1 MSSSTFTLKGQS
13 LKCDTAEEI
22 SVHLEAL
29 KSDDQ
34 VTKVVVGGNTFGIG
48 ACEELGNVLKEKE
61 RLVEADLADIFT
73 GRLISEIPQALSSLC
88 NSLLNLNN
96 LTIIDL
102 SDNAFGGRCVD
113 SMVPFLSSHLPLE
126 ELRLANNGLGPAGA
140 TVIADALYELGLKAR
155 QANQPSRLRKIIC
168 GRNRC
173 ENGSAKSWGRVFEVH
188 SELTEVRLFQNDFRN
203 HGWDPLMSGL
213 ACCSKLEVLD
223 MWDNTATEKGSRAV
237 ASALP
242 QLKNLRELNLGDCL
256 LRPRGGA
263 MIARA
268 LKLGNNSKLELL
280 KLSGS
285 EIDEEVVGLL
295 VDFVTGYG
303 SKLKR
308 VELNDNFGD
317 AEAAEE
323 LTGVW
328 GNMKKALDT
337 WGNEAE
343 MDELDA
349 IIEADSDEEDG
360 SEGEEDKEDDES
372 EVASGVSQP
381 AEATETEQETPA
393 SIPTEEQ
400 HEEAVAPQP
409 EPQVSSSVIA
419 SGVAK
424 PTEIEQKTAASI
436 PVDEQH
442 QEAVAPQPEP
452 PAPAPQVSSSVTEP
466 VPAPEQT
473 IKAVPQ
479 ESTSDAIPTE
489 ASTSKPTV
497 EVAPSQPEVS
507 KDENSSTLHDLLIQT
522 MKALKLT

>member
-1 MSSSTFTLKGQS
+1 MSSSTFTVKGQG
-13 LKCDTAEEI
+13 LKCDSAEEI
-22 SVHLEAL
+22 SVHLDGL
-29 KSDDQ
+29 KSNDQ
-34 VTKVVVGGNTFGIG
+34 VKKVIMGGNTLGIG
-48 ACEELGNVLKEKE
+48 ACEELGNILKEKKE
-61 RLVEADLADIFT
+61 LMEADLADIFT

-88 NSLLNLNN
+88 NSLLNLNH

-102 SDNAFGGRCVD
+102 SDNAFG
-113 SMVPFLSSHLPLE
+113 E

-155 QANQPSRLRKIIC
+155 QSHQPSRLRKIIC

-203 HGWDPLMSGL
+203 HGWDPLMIGL

-237 ASALP
+237 ANALP

-268 LKLGNNSKLELL
+268 LKLGNNSNLELL

-328 GNMKKALDT
+328 GKMKKALDG
-337 WGNEAE
+337 WGNDAE

-349 IIEADSDEEDG
+349 IIEADSDDAEEDG
-360 SEGEEDKEDDES
+360 SEGEEDEEEDKES
-372 EVASGVSQP
+372 EAASDVPKITDDRVSLAVQSTEPEQVTPVP
-381 AEATETEQETPA
+381 APTEQEPKE
-393 SIPTEEQ
+393 S
-400 HEEAVAPQP
+400 VAPQLGP
-409 EPQVSSSVIA
+409 SATATA
-419 SGVAK
+419 S
-424 PTEIEQKTAASI
+424 
-436 PVDEQH
+436 
-442 QEAVAPQPEP
+442 
-452 PAPAPQVSSSVTEP
+452 QVSSSVTEP
-466 VPAPEQT
+466 VPEPELSAKT
-473 IKAVPQ
+473 APQ
-479 ESTSDAIPTE
+479 ESTSDAIPTD
-489 ASTSKPTV
+489 ASTSKPAV
-497 EVAPSQPEVS
+497 EAASSKPTSS
-507 KDENSSTLHDLLIQT
+507 KDENSNGLQDLLMQT
-522 MKALKLT
+522 MKALKIT

>member
-1 MSSSTFTLKGQS
+1 MSSSTFTLKGQG
-13 LKCDTAEEI
+13 LKCDTAEDI
-22 SVHLEAL
+22 SAHLEGL

-34 VTKVVVGGNTFGIG
+34 VTKVVMGGNTFGIG
-48 ACEELGNVLKEKE
+48 ACEELGKVLKEKE
-61 RLVEADLADIFT
+61 HLIEADLADIFT

-88 NSLLNLNN
+88 NSLLNLNH

-155 QANQPSRLRKIIC
+155 QTNQPSRLRKIIC

-268 LKLGNNSKLELL
+268 LKLGNNSNLELL

-295 VDFVTGYG
+295 VEFVTGYG

-328 GNMKKALDT
+328 GNMKKALDA

-360 SEGEEDKEDDES
+360 SEGEEDKDEEEEKEEDGES
-372 EVASGVSQP
+372 EVASGVSKP
-381 AEATETEQETPA
+381 EATEPEQETPA
-393 SIPTEEQ
+393 SIPTEQ
-400 HEEAVAPQP
+400 QP
-409 EPQVSSSVIA
+409 
-419 SGVAK
+419 K
-424 PTEIEQKTAASI
+424 
-436 PVDEQH
+436 
-442 QEAVAPQPEP
+442 EAVAPQPEP
-452 PAPAPQVSSSVTEP
+452 PVAALQVPSSVPEP
-466 VPAPEQT
+466 VPEPEQVT
-473 IKAVPQ
+473 KAAPQ
-479 ESTSDAIPTE
+479 ESTSDAVPAD
-489 ASTSKPTV
+489 ASTSKPTI
-497 EVAPSQPEVS
+497 EVAQSQPETS
-507 KDENSSTLHDLLIQT
+507 KDENTNTLHDLLTQT